1 MIKSHYLSANIK
13 NIKFRYDIMAKTIL
27 VVDDE
32 QDIIDLLVY
41 NLKAEGYKTL
51 KAMDGDQAIK
61 SAVSAKPDLI
71 ILDVM
76 LPGKDGWEVIRELG
90 QRKETQN
97 IPVIFLTAKDNE
109 IDEVLGLEL
118 GADDYLVKPISIR
131 KLLARVKTVMRKTTI
146 RQEPDDTVRLSE
158 LVIDPQK
165 YQVNV
170 AGNIIVLTKKE
181 FEILYYLAKRPGRVI
196 TREMLLD
203 EIWGNDV
210 IVVDRTID
218 VHIRKIREKF
228 GHKYENMI
236 ETIKGV
242 GYRLKAD

>member
-1 MIKSHYLSANIK
+1 
-13 NIKFRYDIMAKTIL
+13 MAKTIL
-27 VVDDE
+27 IVDDE
-32 QDIIDLLVY
+32 QDIIDLLDY
-41 NLKAEGYKTL
+41 NLKAEGYFTL
-51 KAMDGDQAIK
+51 KAMDGNQAIEK
-61 SAVSAKPDLI
+61 AVSSKPDLI

-90 QRKETQN
+90 QNKKTQN
-97 IPVIFLTAKDNE
+97 IPVIFLTAKDSE
-109 IDEVLGLEL
+109 IDEILGLEL

-131 KLLARVKTVMRKTTI
+131 KLLVRVKTALRKTKI
-146 RQEPDDTVRLSE
+146 NPEPDDTIQLSE

-165 YQVNV
+165 FKVNV
-170 AGNIIVLTKKE
+170 AGNSVVLTKKE
-181 FEILYYLAKRPGRVI
+181 FEILYFLAKRPGRVI
-196 TREMLLD
+196 TRETLLD
-203 EIWGNDV
+203 AIWGHDV

-228 GHKYENMI
+228 GQKFENMI